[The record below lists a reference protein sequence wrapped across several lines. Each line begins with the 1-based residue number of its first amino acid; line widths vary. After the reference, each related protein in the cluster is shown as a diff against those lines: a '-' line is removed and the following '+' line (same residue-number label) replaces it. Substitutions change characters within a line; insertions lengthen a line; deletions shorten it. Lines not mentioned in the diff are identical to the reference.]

1 MEARRAALW
10 VALVAAIVAGC
21 SPFSRGRAGK
31 LQTGSVGAQPLT
43 VQQDERE
50 AEAAPTLA
58 SFEATDVAS
67 GLRCTGGYNP
77 LESTLTFTA
86 AVVCEDGRTGEVTA
100 QLSRDLGGTG
110 TLVFAGGA
118 TATVTLRRLATADV
132 KAPPAAAKELP
143 APDPTAY
150 VR

>member
-10 VALVAAIVAGC
+10 VALIAAIVAGC

-31 LQTGSVGAQPLT
+31 LQTGSVVPPAQQEGET
-43 VQQDERE
+43 
-50 AEAAPTLA
+50 AAAAAPTLA
-58 SFEATDVAS
+58 SFEATDLAS
-67 GLRCTGGYNP
+67 GLHCTGGYNP
-77 LESTLTFTA
+77 LESSLTFTA

-100 QLSRDLGGTG
+100 PLSRDLGGTG

-118 TATVTLRRLATADV
+118 TATVTLRRLAAADV
-132 KAPPAAAKELP
+132 ETPPSAAKELP

-150 VR
+150 IR